1 MNAVLSNLQY
11 TLTFLIVLS
20 ILVVAHE
27 WGHFIVA
34 RCFGIRVDD
43 FSIGFGKRV
52 WRIGK
57 RGDTEYN
64 LRLLPFGG
72 FVKIAGMAADEEPL
86 VRAKDKV
93 IGSKEADPDARDVP
107 LMAENI
113 ETASDRP
120 SAPDEFGSK
129 PLWQR
134 SLVIFAG
141 PFMSFV
147 TGYVIFCL
155 MGVLTGVPSGKT
167 LNQVGMAYPGGAGQK
182 AGLRIG
188 DEIVAI
194 NGQPVTTGEQMVA
207 AIYASPGRPLTLS
220 VRRGGQLLTKTATP
234 DALKDEKGTAIQVV
248 TVTQPGALTAALGL
262 QMGDVVL
269 AINDK
274 DVPPQGG
281 RARVLTLLG
290 ENAGKQVTM
299 DVVRGADPVHLRGIV
314 PAAALPVFAEGPT
327 GRLMIAPRHAIEHL
341 GLRASIEKGNQ
352 VTLSI
357 FQNLADMIHRH
368 ALQEGTGGVIL
379 MYQATGIAVRSGP
392 PDVLNL
398 MASLSIS
405 LAIFN
410 LLPIPILDGGHLLSF
425 FIEWVRRGKKMT
437 EQQQQAFL
445 MTGLAIIGTL
455 FLFVMTKD
463 ILRTIHH
470 QLPQ

>member
-1 MNAVLSNLQY
+1 MNAILSNLQY
-11 TLTFLIVLS
+11 TVTFLVVLS

-34 RCFGIRVDD
+34 RLFGIRVDD

-86 VRAKDKV
+86 VRAKDKAL
-93 IGSKEADPDARDVP
+93 GKDSDPDAREVP
-107 LMAENI
+107 LMAENV

-120 SAPDEFGSK
+120 PAPDEFGSK
-129 PLWQR
+129 SLWQR

-141 PFMSFV
+141 PLMSFV

-155 MGVLTGVPSGKT
+155 MGVLTGVPSGST
-167 LNQVGMAYPGGAGQK
+167 LNKVAEAEPGGPGFK

-188 DEIVAI
+188 DEIVAS
-194 NGQPVTTGEQMVA
+194 NGVPIRTGQQMITAISGSPGKPLVLSIRRDGATFTRTVTPDFYKNKSGSVVLLTQVVQPGMAGTAVGLQTGDVLEQVNDQVLKPGQGAAQALALLKQSAGKPVTLIVMRDLQDKVLTGSV
-207 AIYASPGRPLTLS
+207 PGGSLPVLADRP
-220 VRRGGQLLTKTATP
+220 RGVLQ
-234 DALKDEKGTAIQVV
+234 IQPAV
-248 TVTQPGALTAALGL
+248 TVKHMNL
-262 QMGDVVL
+262 QQSL
-269 AINDK
+269 
-274 DVPPQGG
+274 
-281 RARVLTLLG
+281 
-290 ENAGKQVTM
+290 E
-299 DVVRGADPVHLRGIV
+299 
-314 PAAALPVFAEGPT
+314 T
-327 GRLMIAPRHAIEHL
+327 GNRL
-341 GLRASIEKGNQ
+341 
-352 VTLSI
+352 TLSI
-357 FQNLADMIHRH
+357 FGNLAAMIHDKTIG
-368 ALQEGTGGVIL
+368 QSTGGVIY
-379 MYQATGIAVRSGP
+379 MYQQTGHAVKSGP
-392 PDVLNL
+392 PYVLGL

-425 FIEWVRRGKKMT
+425 FIEWVRRGRKMT
-437 EQQQQAFL
+437 DQQQQAFL

-455 FLFVMTKD
+455 FLLIMTKD